1 MTRNSLSPL
10 LSRFGSSPKG
20 FSHAEV
26 QNCVLFEQVELPTL
40 FGLLDRCLPVAVK
53 TGEVVISPDDNAR
66 CFFLVLEGS
75 LSIHVGSVDSE
86 PVASIGTGESVGE
99 LRLIDERPPSAFVVA
114 NSDCRL
120 LAIGPEAFFGL
131 IQSSHEFTVNLLSL
145 LARRLRG
152 NNETVD
158 QSRRLQ
164 AEYKRHAS
172 VDGLTGLFNR
182 RRLDEVLP
190 RYLARA
196 ERENEKISV
205 VMVDVDYFKKFND
218 NYGHA
223 AGDRVLYEVAKV
235 LRDRC
240 RPSDFVARFG
250 GEEFTVVLPSAGV
263 NEAMVVAERL
273 RTSVE
278 QLQVQLDGGT
288 ELPPITISLGIAE
301 HRPEVEVKALLEAAD
316 RALYSAKQSGR
327 NRAHIASSL
336 LGLVDDVPVIHSAH
350 DGSGG

>member
-1 MTRNSLSPL
+1 M
-10 LSRFGSSPKG
+10 GY
-20 FSHAEV
+20 SHAEI
-26 QNCVLFEQVELPTL
+26 QNCALFEQVEVPTL
-40 FGLLDRCLPVAVK
+40 VGLLDRCLPLAAK
-53 TGEVVISPDDNAR
+53 AGEVIISPDDETR
-66 CFFLVLEGS
+66 CFFLVLEGN
-75 LSIHVGSVDSE
+75 LSVHIGSVDSD
-86 PVASIGTGESVGE
+86 PVASVGVGESVGE
-99 LRLIDERPPSAFVVA
+99 LRLIDERPPSAYVVA
-114 NSDCRL
+114 RDNCRL

-205 VMVDVDYFKKFND
+205 LMVDVDYFKKFND
-218 NYGHA
+218 SFGHA

-250 GEEFTVVLPSAGV
+250 GEEFTMVLPSAGAS
-263 NEAMVVAERL
+263 EAMVVAERL
-273 RTSVE
+273 RTAVE
-278 QLQVQLDGGT
+278 KLRVQLDSGIM
-288 ELPPITISLGIAE
+288 LPPITISLGIAE
-301 HRPEVEVKALLEAAD
+301 NVVGVPVSELLEAAD
-316 RALYSAKQSGR
+316 RALYAAKQSGR
-327 NRAHIASSL
+327 NQAQIASPK
-336 LGLVDDVPVIHSAH
+336 GAA
-350 DGSGG
+350 